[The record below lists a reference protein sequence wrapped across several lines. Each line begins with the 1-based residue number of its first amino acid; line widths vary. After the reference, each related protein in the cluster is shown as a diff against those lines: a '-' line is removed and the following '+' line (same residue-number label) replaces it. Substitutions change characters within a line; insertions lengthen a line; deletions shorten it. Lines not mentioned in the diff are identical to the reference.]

1 MATDIREKYGIN
13 IDKHFWENNPLLSS
27 GGALHIHKAILKV
40 APCTGPGNP
49 LDSQLK
55 YDPQTGEILEIIYEQ
70 PTGRTDVS
78 EQVKCKN
85 EVDRKMIKALDAIPW
100 KQRQRGHAMARTMKN
115 TRQKLGLGLQ
125 KTRIGV
131 E

>member
-1 MATDIREKYGIN
+1 M
-13 IDKHFWENNPLLSS
+13 
-27 GGALHIHKAILKV
+27 
-40 APCTGPGNP
+40 
-49 LDSQLK
+49 K
-55 YDPQTGEILEIIYEQ
+55 YDRQTGEILEIIYEQ